1 MVARFKGRV
10 ALITGAAGGIG
21 RAIALTLAR
30 DGADIGIVDT
40 ITAGVESVA
49 REVRALGRHAAG
61 EVGDVAS
68 SASITEAAGAIA
80 AALGPV
86 DILVNNAGIA
96 RIGPLLEVPE
106 QDWHDSFAVN
116 VDGVFN
122 TSRAV
127 MPGMVA
133 RKRGTVVNLA
143 SWLGKRGAANY
154 GAYAAT
160 KFAVIGFTQS
170 LAFEMAP
177 HGIRVNCVCP
187 GLIVDTTMR
196 RLIDEESGKRGLPQA
211 KDRAP
216 AIPMGRVGYPDE
228 IARVVAF
235 LCSEEASYVTGA
247 AYDITGGSW
256 MS

>member
-1 MVARFKGRV
+1 MARFDGRI
-10 ALITGAAGGIG
+10 ALVTGGGGGIG
-21 RAIALTLAR
+21 RAIAHALAG
-30 DGADIGIVDT
+30 DGAAVGLVDT
-40 ITAGVESVA
+40 RADGAAKVA
-49 REVRALGRHAAG
+49 AELETLGRRAVGVA
-61 EVGDVAS
+61 GDVTDPV
-68 SASITEAAGAIA
+68 SIRAAA
-80 AALGPV
+80 AAVEKALGPV

-106 QDWHDSFAVN
+106 KDWHDSFAVN
-116 VDGVFN
+116 VDGVFHA
-122 TSRAV
+122 SRAV

-133 RKRGTVVNLA
+133 RRRGCVVNLA

-160 KFAVIGFTQS
+160 KFAVVGFTQS

-187 GLIVDTTMR
+187 GLIVDTEMR
-196 RLIDEESGKRGLPQA
+196 RVIDDESGRRGLPQA

-216 AIPMGRVGYPDE
+216 GIPLGRVGYPDE
-228 IARVVAF
+228 VARVVAF
-235 LCSEEASYVTGA
+235 LCSDEASYVTGA

>member
-1 MVARFKGRV
+1 MARFKGRV
-10 ALITGAAGGIG
+10 ALVTGAAGGIG
-21 RAIALTLAR
+21 RAIALALAK
-30 DGADIGIVDT
+30 DGADIGIVD
-40 ITAGVESVA
+40 ISAAGAGAVA
-49 REVRALGRHAAG
+49 DEIRALGRRAVG
-61 EVGDVAS
+61 IVGDVTS
-68 SASITEAAGAIA
+68 SASIKAATTAIEAAI
-80 AALGPV
+80 GPI

-96 RIGPLLEVPE
+96 RIGPLLDVSE
-106 QDWHDSFAVN
+106 QDWRDSFAVN

-170 LAFEMAP
+170 LAYEMAP
-177 HGIRVNCVCP
+177 HGIRVNSVCP

-196 RLIDEESGKRGLPQA
+196 RVIDEESGRRGLPQA

-216 AIPMGRVGYPDE
+216 SIPMGRVGYPE
-228 IARVVAF
+228 EVARVVAF
-235 LCSEEASYVTGA
+235 LCSDEASYVTGA
-247 AYDITGGSW
+247 AYDITGGNW

>member
-1 MVARFKGRV
+1 MARFKGRV

-21 RAIALTLAR
+21 RAIALTLAK

-40 ITAGVESVA
+40 SGDGAEAVAG
-49 REVRALGRHAAG
+49 EVRALGRRAAG
-61 EVGDVAS
+61 IAGDVAS
-68 SASITEAAGAIA
+68 GASIKA
-80 AALGPV
+80 AAAVIEATLGPI

-96 RIGPLLEVPE
+96 RIGKLLEVPE

-127 MPGMVA
+127 MPGMIA

-143 SWLGKRGAANY
+143 SWLGKRGAAYY
-154 GAYAAT
+154 GVYAAT

-170 LAFEMAP
+170 LAYEMAP
-177 HGIRVNCVCP
+177 HGIRVNSVCP

-196 RLIDEESGKRGLPQA
+196 RVIDEESAKRGLP
-211 KDRAP
+211 KSNDRAP
-216 AIPMGRVGYPDE
+216 TIPMGRVGYPDE
-228 IARVVAF
+228 VARVVAF
-235 LCSEEASYVTGA
+235 LCSDEASYVTGA